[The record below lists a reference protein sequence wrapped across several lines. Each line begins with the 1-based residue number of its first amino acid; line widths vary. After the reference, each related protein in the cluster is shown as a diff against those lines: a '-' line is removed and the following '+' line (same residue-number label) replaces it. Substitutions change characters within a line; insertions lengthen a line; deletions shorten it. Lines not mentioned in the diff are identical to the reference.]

1 MNLSQLDAYT
11 AQRLHDLAPHLRGRV
26 TFHWMQY
33 QNSLVLT
40 LVHRGRT
47 YSHTTH
53 ITRAGVREENSGWA
67 DEALHNTVA
76 AINMEVEQ

>member
-1 MNLSQLDAYT
+1 
-11 AQRLHDLAPHLRGRV
+11 
-26 TFHWMQY
+26 MQY

-40 LVHRGRT
+40 LVYRGRT

>member
-11 AQRLHDLAPHLRGRV
+11 AQRLHDLAPHLRGQV

-47 YSHTTH
+47 YSHTTQA
-53 ITRAGVREENSGWA
+53 TALEGVA

>member
-26 TFHWMQY
+26 MFHWMQY

-47 YSHTTH
+47 YSHTVHT
-53 ITRAGVREENSGWA
+53 TQATALEGVA

>member
-40 LVHRGRT
+40 LVYRGRT

-53 ITRAGVREENSGWA
+53 ITQATALEGVA